1 MWLFRIL
8 IWIILDLFLNISWQK
23 EINKDCQ
30 TGVAHEPKG
39 RFDEGEEEKEVKEE
53 EHRRNAGYMQLKRV
67 PNSYF

>member
-1 MWLFRIL
+1 M
-8 IWIILDLFLNISWQK
+8 
-23 EINKDCQ
+23 
-30 TGVAHEPKG
+30 AHEPKG